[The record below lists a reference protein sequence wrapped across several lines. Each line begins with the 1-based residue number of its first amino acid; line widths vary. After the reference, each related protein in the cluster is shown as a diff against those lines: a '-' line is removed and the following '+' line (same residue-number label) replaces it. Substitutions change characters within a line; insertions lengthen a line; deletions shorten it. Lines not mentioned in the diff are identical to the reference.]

1 MKIKLNF
8 EKENLGR
15 LAVAMILA
23 TVLFFNIRFSVIALL
38 GFGVLYFGI
47 KSLELE
53 LSPKIPWVWTGI
65 LLGLGGIFTA
75 YHIQYLLLDAE
86 LRAKTSGDKMLLNV
100 LCCLVVF
107 VAVQIFTN
115 HPGLSCIIS
124 HLFLM
129 IVAGINY
136 FVYLF
141 RGNEF
146 IFSDLKSV
154 QTGLS
159 VAENYEFVLDDR
171 AGYVIL
177 LSVLYIALMR
187 KFKVTFKKRIPM
199 ALICISI
206 AALGS
211 AYVGQKTKYVVTETW
226 EQKGSYRNGYI
237 LNFVLSIRDCFVAEP
252 EGYSKD
258 AVAALEARYRKDAK
272 ADTGQIKDDGNM
284 RDESDKTSEETG
296 LAVLDENPTV
306 IVIMSESYADLSV
319 VGDYTTNKDVTP
331 FYDSLTENT
340 LKGYALSSVFGA
352 KTPNSEWEFMTGNTM
367 AYLPSGSVV
376 YQQYIT
382 DTPTSIV
389 SNMKNEGYT
398 CVAMHPYYETGWS
411 RNSVYPNMGFDETY
425 FIDDFDQSKML
436 RKYITDQ
443 EFYEKIIDRYENS
456 GAKEDL
462 FIMGISMQ
470 NHGGYTEKYSNF
482 DEEVRMLGVD
492 YPDVNQYL
500 SLVHESD
507 QALEYLI
514 SYFEQVDEPVEIVFF
529 GDHQPSLSS
538 SFYPYL
544 NGKGLSG
551 LTLDELEDLYTV
563 PFFIWTNYDTEESET
578 QITSLNYL
586 STLALERAGIELPA
600 YNQFLSDMMEEIP
613 AINARGYYSKSA
625 GRFLHFEDAMGD
637 EADWLRD
644 YETLQYNN
652 MFDEKGKS
660 KLFFPYLMD
669 EE

>member
-8 EKENLGR
+8 EKKNLGR

-23 TVLFFNIRFSVIALL
+23 TVLFFNIGFSVIALL

-352 KTPNSEWEFMTGNTM
+352 KTPNSEWEFMTGNSM

-586 STLALERAGIELPA
+586 STLALERTGIELPA

-625 GRFLHFEDAMGD
+625 GRFLHLEDAMGD
-637 EADWLRD
+637 EAEWLRD

-652 MFDEKGKS
+652 MFDKKGKS
-660 KLFFPYLMD
+660 ELFFPYLMD

>member
-1 MKIKLNF
+1 MKIKLHF
-8 EKENLGR
+8 EKQNLGKT
-15 LAVAMILA
+15 AVAMILA
-23 TVLFFNIRFSVIALL
+23 AVLFFNIRFSVFALL
-38 GFGVLYFGI
+38 GFGILYFAI
-47 KSLELE
+47 QSLKLE

-65 LLGLGGIFTA
+65 LLGTGGVFSA

-86 LRAKTSGDKMLLNV
+86 NRAKISDEKMLLNV

-107 VAVQIFTN
+107 FVVQIFTN
-115 HPGLSCIIS
+115 HAGLTCIIS
-124 HLFLM
+124 HVFLM
-129 IVAGINY
+129 LVAGINY

-177 LSVLYIALMR
+177 LSALYIALMR
-187 KFKVTFKKRIPM
+187 RIKVTFQKRLPM
-199 ALICISI
+199 VLICISL
-206 AALGS
+206 AVLAS
-211 AYVGQKTKYVVTETW
+211 VYVGQKTKYVVTETW

-252 EGYSKD
+252 EGYSKE
-258 AVAALEARYRKDAK
+258 AVAELEAKYDSVVDDARE
-272 ADTGQIKDDGNM
+272 Q
-284 RDESDKTSEETG
+284 EHDKK
-296 LAVLDENPTV
+296 PTV

-319 VGDYTTNKDVTP
+319 VGDYTTNQEVTP
-331 FYDSLTENT
+331 FYDSLTKNT

-367 AYLPSGSVV
+367 AFLPSGSVV

-382 DTPTSIV
+382 DEPTSIV
-389 SNMKNEGYT
+389 SYMKNEGYT
-398 CVAMHPYYETGWS
+398 CVAMHPYYKTGWS
-411 RNSVYPNMGFDETY
+411 RNYVYPNMGFDEMH

-443 EFYEKIIDRYENS
+443 EFYENIIERYESSRAN
-456 GAKEDL
+456 EDL

-482 DEEVRMLGVD
+482 TEEVRMLGIH

-500 SLVHESD
+500 SLLHESD

-514 SYFEQVDEPVEIVFF
+514 SYFEKVDEPVEIVFF

-551 LTLDELEDLYTV
+551 LTLDELENLYTV
-563 PFFIWTNYDTEESET
+563 PFFIWTNYDTGEAKTE
-578 QITSLNYL
+578 ITSINYL
-586 STLALERAGIELPA
+586 STLALERAGLELPA

-625 GRFLHFEDAMGD
+625 GRFLHFEDATGK
-637 EADWLRD
+637 EAEWLQN
-644 YETLQYNN
+644 YQILQYNN

-660 KLFFPYLMD
+660 TLFFPYLK
-669 EE
+669 EEE